1 MKNSLK
7 NPLQFIASLYQNHRT
22 LTIVGGIIVALGAWW
37 GYGKLTSTA
46 GETRY
51 IVAQVERKT
60 VVASVSASGQVSASN
75 QLEVKARA
83 SGDIISVPVSVG
95 QKVKAGAVLAV
106 IDPTN
111 AQKAV
116 RDAEVNYQSAKLS
129 LEKIKR
135 PAETLTLIQAEN
147 ALTQATNS
155 LSKSYED
162 GFNYSANAYLDLPN
176 IVTGLNDIL
185 YGHDVNKNSSQ
196 DNNSAYADMVFRY
209 DEGVTKFKEDAIAKY
224 DTARKAYDTAF
235 LEYRGMSR
243 SSSTKDIEHL
253 IQTTYTATK
262 AVADSVKSLSDFL
275 GFVEDRLTTRSL
287 SLPTSLAT
295 HKASISTYTSK
306 TNSHLI
312 NLANSRDGIVSSKQ
326 SIQERTQSLADL
338 KAGADDLDIQSAE
351 LTLKQRANALL
362 DTQNTLND
370 YYVRAPFDG
379 VVAAV
384 SAAKYTTASSGTII
398 ATLMT
403 DQKMAELSLNEV
415 DAAKVHAGD
424 KVTLT
429 FDAIDDLSLTG
440 KVAEVD
446 AAGTVTQG
454 VVSYS
459 LKIRFD
465 SQDDRVK
472 SGMTV
477 NAAIVTAIQQDVLTV
492 PVSAVKNQ
500 GGQSTVQVFDTPLT
514 GADATSATGALS
526 AVAPRAVTVQTGL
539 SDDVSME
546 IVSGLTEG
554 QQVVVRTVTA
564 TAATTQ
570 TAPSLFGSGST
581 RGATGGQVRTQAR

>member
-1 MKNSLK
+1 MKNSIK
-7 NPLQFIASLYQNHRT
+7 NPFRFVAELYLCHRV
-22 LTIVGGIIVALGAWW
+22 LTVLGAVVIIGIAWW

-51 IVAQVERKT
+51 VVANVERRT

-75 QLEVKARA
+75 QLDVKARA
-83 SGDIISVPVSVG
+83 SGDVISVPVTVG
-95 QKVKAGAVLAV
+95 QQVKAGAVLAV
-106 IDPTN
+106 IDPTT

-135 PAETLTLIQAEN
+135 PTETLTLIQAEN
-147 ALTQATNS
+147 SLTQATNS
-155 LSKSYED
+155 LAKSYED

-185 YGHDVNKNSSQ
+185 YGHDVNKSSSQ
-196 DNNSAYADMVFRY
+196 DNSSAYADMVFRY
-209 DEGVTKFKEDAIAKY
+209 DETVSKFKEDAIAKY
-224 DTARKAYDTAF
+224 DAARKAYDAAF
-235 LEYRGMSR
+235 LEYRGVSR

-253 IQTTYTATK
+253 IQTTYSATK
-262 AVADSVKSLSDFL
+262 AVADAVKSQSDFL

-287 SLPTSLAT
+287 SLPTSLT
-295 HKASISTYTSK
+295 SHKASISSYTSK

-312 NLANSRDGIVSSKQ
+312 NLANSRDGIVSSKL
-326 SIQERTQSLADL
+326 SIQEKTQSLADL
-338 KAGADDLDIQSAE
+338 KEGADVLDIQSSE
-351 LTLKQRANALL
+351 LTVKQRYNALV
-362 DTQNTLND
+362 DAQNTLED
-370 YYVRAPFDG
+370 YYIRAPFDG

-384 SAAKYTTASSGTII
+384 PVTKYTTASSGTIV

-403 DQKMAELSLNEV
+403 AQKMAELSLNEV
-415 DAAKVHAGD
+415 DAAKVKVND

-429 FDAIDDLSLTG
+429 FDAIDELSLTG
-440 KVAEVD
+440 KVAEID

-472 SGMTV
+472 PGMTV
-477 NAAIVTAIQQDVLTV
+477 NAAIVAAVQQDVLTV
-492 PVSAVKNQ
+492 PVSAVKRQ
-500 GGQSTVQVFDTPLT
+500 GAQSTVQVFDTPLT
-514 GADATSATGALS
+514 GSDATSATGALS
-526 AVAPRAVTVQTGL
+526 AVAPHAVPVQTGL
-539 SDDVSME
+539 SDDVSVE

-564 TAATTQ
+564 AAATTQ
-570 TAPSLFGSGST
+570 TAPSLFGGGAT
-581 RGATGGQVRTQAR
+581 RGVTGGVRTQSR

>member
-1 MKNSLK
+1 MKFSIK
-7 NPLQFIASLYQNHRT
+7 NPFRFIAELYRGHRV
-22 LTIVGGIIVALGAWW
+22 LTIVGIVVLAGIAWW

-51 IVAQVERKT
+51 IVANVERKT

-83 SGDIISVPVSVG
+83 SGEIISVPVAVG
-95 QKVKAGAVLAV
+95 QQVKAGAVLAV
-106 IDPTN
+106 IDPTT

-135 PAETLTLIQAEN
+135 PADTLTLIQSEN
-147 ALTQATNS
+147 SLTQATNT
-155 LSKSYED
+155 LAKSYED

-185 YGHDVNKNSSQ
+185 YGHDVNKSSSQ
-196 DNNSAYADMVFRY
+196 DNSSAYADMVFRY
-209 DEGVTKFKEDAIAKY
+209 DETVSKFKDDAIAKY
-224 DTARKAYDTAF
+224 DAARKAYDAAF
-235 LEYRGMSR
+235 LEYRGASR

-253 IQTTYTATK
+253 IQTTYNATK
-262 AVADSVKSLSDFL
+262 AVADAVKSQSDFL

-287 SLPTSLAT
+287 SLPTSLTT
-295 HKASISTYTSK
+295 HKASISSYTSK

-312 NLANSRDGIVSSKQ
+312 NLANSRDGIVSSKL
-326 SIQERTQSLADL
+326 SIQEKTQSLADL
-338 KAGADDLDIQSAE
+338 KDGADSLDIQSSE
-351 LTLKQRANALL
+351 LTVKQRYNALV
-362 DTQNTLND
+362 DAQTTLED

-379 VVAAV
+379 VVAAIPV
-384 SAAKYTTASSGTII
+384 TKYGTAGSGTVI

-403 DQKMAELSLNEV
+403 AQKMAELSLNEV
-415 DAAKVHAGD
+415 DAAKVKVND

-446 AAGTVTQG
+446 AAGTVVQG

-465 SQDDRVK
+465 AQDDRVK

-477 NAAIVTAIQQDVLTV
+477 NAAIVTAVQQDVLTV
-492 PVSAVKNQ
+492 PVSAVKSQ
-500 GGQSTVQVFDTPLT
+500 GAQSTVQVFDTPLT
-514 GADATSATGALS
+514 GTEATSATGALS
-526 AVAPRAVTVQTGL
+526 AVAPRSVPVQTGL

-564 TAATTQ
+564 SASTQ
-570 TAPSLFGSGST
+570 TAPSLFGGGA
-581 RGATGGQVRTQAR
+581 RGATGGTQIRTQNLR